1 MWVGTAGSP
10 SSNLTRHEHRELIKE
25 EIELWLEDEHIA
37 IASAGFGVSLLLV
50 AGVLA
55 TAVKKG
61 RISLVLLV
69 TATLFVVVVT
79 VGVSSWLLT
88 YDEMRDELQHQVDK
102 LLVSKVNEITRAVFD
117 VLQPGLTM
125 TNLLKE
131 QADLGLGGLNDS
143 FPLPPRRLISI
154 ARAFSAAGAVGAI
167 DLLYF
172 GTVDGYSCAVNLA
185 EGKLNGLILYGF
197 PPEAPVE
204 HLLNTT
210 CVGWDLE
217 DRGCPKCGC
226 GTADA
231 CREHC
236 SATCLVYNTTNCY
249 WADGKSHVVAYM
261 PDPKTGLP
269 RSGRTEFS
277 YHWDPRVRP
286 WFKLGMAQEDDA
298 QLWMEPY
305 AFLYD
310 LAVPV
315 PVIGVSSITPVHDQN
330 TGKKLGVVAADYRVD
345 TLHDVL
351 KKMEVTP
358 EARIFLCSLEGK
370 LISSSSPV
378 VAMQATAFGTGTGAF
393 EVPNVLSHPD
403 ASTRALFRDIIE
415 RLGSFHAV
423 LEAQRIVHFGDYM
436 AILAPLEMQGL
447 TFFVVISIP
456 FDDIYA
462 EAVRA
467 STMALVVVLSISVA
481 GSLFVAAIIS
491 ATLVSVTR
499 LAAQMRRVAHLH
511 TSLDAAP
518 SSRVLEIYAVQEA
531 FSEVVANL
539 TEYKQFLPC
548 QVLDDDLT
556 KSDSYY
562 RRDTCMAAPS
572 GSTVAIAFTDIVG
585 STTLWSYEPDDMGN
599 ALQLHN
605 QVIRSAV
612 VAYDGYEVKTIGD
625 SFMVA
630 FDTLANGVTFGLSV
644 HQALLACS
652 WPPSLLRFPQC
663 APDDAGVWGGLT
675 VRIGVHEGRVSVDA
689 NPLTGR
695 KDYFGTIVNTAA
707 RLEGSSLHG
716 AVTMLE
722 EAYEKMP
729 PSGVDAVCHSMG
741 SVPLKGLD
749 SETRLVALFPPKLG
763 SRRKARKASVVP
775 APGEPQQQQH
785 LHQQHLHQQHLQQLQ
800 QMAPQ
805 VAQQLPVSEDS
816 QTTRG
821 SDIKVTPRSSRLS
834 KLPPLHLPVA
844 EVRQVLS
851 ATVICAEIA
860 CAAEWGPETEADW
873 KGHMGYLLACV
884 DRCSGQVNG
893 VFGRAVGVSWTRA
906 RPQAENGLRFAA
918 MLREAEAGR
927 VYALGC
933 CTGPVSVG
941 SLGREGQRFLNV
953 SGECVELC
961 RRLGDVARQWGRTIL
976 FANLLEKWPV
986 AEWLSPCFK
995 RCEEDQEAE
1004 LALVSGNVEVF
1015 LYDPEE
1021 VQCSEMNS
1029 SMSQSVE
1036 SVPLLPCSFA
1046 QAMKLTS
1053 SSKETFL

>member
-1 MWVGTAGSP
+1 MRCLWLAWFVAMWVSTAAAP
-10 SSNLTRHEHRELIKE
+10 SSNLTGHAHRELVKE
-25 EIELWLEDEHIA
+25 EIELSLENEHIA
-37 IASAGFGVSLLLV
+37 IAAAGFGVSLLLV

-55 TAVKKG
+55 MAVKKG

-69 TATLFVVVVT
+69 TATLFVVVIT
-79 VGVSSWLLT
+79 VGVSAWLLT
-88 YDEMRDELQHQVDK
+88 YDEMREELQKQVDK
-102 LLVSKVNEITRAVFD
+102 LLVSKVHEITRAVFD
-117 VLQPGLTM
+117 ILQPGLAM
-125 TNLLKE
+125 THLVKE
-131 QADLGLGGLNDS
+131 QADLGLGSLNDS
-143 FPLPPRRLISI
+143 YPLPSRRLISI
-154 ARAFSAAGAVGAI
+154 ASAFTQLGAAGAI

-185 EGKLNGLILYGF
+185 EGRQQNLILYGF

-204 HLLNTT
+204 HLLDATT
-210 CVGWDLE
+210 CPGWDLANRSCTE
-217 DRGCPKCGC
+217 CECGAADPCRG
-226 GTADA
+226 
-231 CREHC
+231 HC
-236 SATCLVYNTTNCY
+236 AATCQVFNATNCY
-249 WADGKSHVVAYM
+249 GRDGSNSVVAYF
-261 PDPKTGLP
+261 PDPKTGQP
-269 RSGRTEFS
+269 RQGRAEYTFP
-277 YHWDPRVRP
+277 WDPRVRP
-286 WFKLGMAQEDDA
+286 WFKLGLAQDDDV

-310 LAVPV
+310 LSAPV
-315 PVIGVSSITPVHDQN
+315 PVIGVSSIVPVHDQN

-358 EARIFLCSLEGK
+358 RARIFLCSLTGK
-370 LISSSSPV
+370 LISSSSPA
-378 VAMQATAFGTGTGAF
+378 VAMQAMAFGTGDGAF
-393 EVPNVLSHPD
+393 EVPDVLSHPD
-403 ASTRALFRDIIE
+403 PDTRALFGDIIE
-415 RLGSFHAV
+415 LLGSFEAV
-423 LEAQRIVHFGDYM
+423 QEAQRIVHFGDVM

-467 STMALVVVLSISVA
+467 STMSLLVVLSISVA

-491 ATLVSVTR
+491 ATLVSVAR
-499 LAAQMRRVAHLH
+499 LGAQMRRVAHLH

-548 QVLDDDLT
+548 QVLDDGLS

-572 GSTVAIAFTDIVG
+572 GATVAIAFTDIVG
-585 STTLWSYEPDDMGN
+585 STTLWSYEPDDMSD

-729 PSGVDAVCHSMG
+729 PSSVEAVCHSMG
-741 SVPLKGLD
+741 SVALKGLD
-749 SETRLVALFPPKLG
+749 RDTRLVALFPPKLG

-775 APGEPQQQQH
+775 APGEQQQQQH
-785 LHQQHLHQQHLQQLQ
+785 LHQQQLQQLQ
-800 QMAPQ
+800 
-805 VAQQLPVSEDS
+805 
-816 QTTRG
+816 
-821 SDIKVTPRSSRLS
+821 
-834 KLPPLHLPVA
+834 
-844 EVRQVLS
+844 
-851 ATVICAEIA
+851 
-860 CAAEWGPETEADW
+860 
-873 KGHMGYLLACV
+873 
-884 DRCSGQVNG
+884 
-893 VFGRAVGVSWTRA
+893 
-906 RPQAENGLRFAA
+906 
-918 MLREAEAGR
+918 
-927 VYALGC
+927 
-933 CTGPVSVG
+933 
-941 SLGREGQRFLNV
+941 
-953 SGECVELC
+953 
-961 RRLGDVARQWGRTIL
+961 
-976 FANLLEKWPV
+976 
-986 AEWLSPCFK
+986 
-995 RCEEDQEAE
+995 
-1004 LALVSGNVEVF
+1004 
-1015 LYDPEE
+1015 
-1021 VQCSEMNS
+1021 EMS
-1029 SMSQSVE
+1029 
-1036 SVPLLPCSFA
+1036 
-1046 QAMKLTS
+1046 
-1053 SSKETFL
+1053 